1 MGKNKIQNSTE
12 SDGRE
17 LNCPSRPLW
26 GNSTGSLPHLL
37 VGLQAHL
44 PPAPRFHPLAASS
57 FWKHFPSTW
66 TSQGGGAW
74 QGLCSRWPRIA
85 TAEVESNSV
94 AKGNSGCV
102 PDKLNPSSDL
112 KGKSRLKEIRGK
124 EKGQGNPAGGQECTC
139 KPRPSERVQRHI
151 DESRRDNKNACFF

>member
-1 MGKNKIQNSTE
+1 MSKS
-12 SDGRE
+12 
-17 LNCPSRPLW
+17 PSAW
-26 GNSTGSLPHLL
+26 KFHWLPSS
-37 VGLQAHL
+37 
-44 PPAPRFHPLAASS
+44 PPCWPPSSPSPAPRFHPLAASS

-74 QGLCSRWPRIA
+74 QGLCSRWPRVA

-94 AKGNSGCV
+94 AKGNSGSV

-124 EKGQGNPAGGQECTC
+124 VKGQGNPAGGQECTC

-151 DESRRDNKNACFF
+151 DESRRDNKNAFFFLNFGVFQGLMRAGLAL